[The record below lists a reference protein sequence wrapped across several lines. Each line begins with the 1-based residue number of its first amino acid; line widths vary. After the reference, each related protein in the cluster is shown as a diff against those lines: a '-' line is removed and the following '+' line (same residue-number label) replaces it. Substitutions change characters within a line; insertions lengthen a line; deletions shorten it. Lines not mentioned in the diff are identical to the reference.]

1 MVAAIQNGTV
11 IDHIPNNRLFEIVR
25 LLRLEE
31 LHTSQFMIGCNLK
44 SKKMGNKS
52 IIKVSEKYFTDIEL
66 NQLALVAPNVSL
78 CIIKDYE
85 VVEKRDVTLPE
96 NIHGIAKCANPKC
109 ITNAEPMPT
118 LFHLTDKEAGILQCH
133 YCEKKQSIEKI
144 KLMRSE
150 A

>member
-1 MVAAIQNGTV
+1 MVAAIKNGTV

-31 LHTSQFMIGCNLK
+31 IHNSQFMIGHNLK
-44 SKKMGNKS
+44 SKKMGYKS
-52 IIKVSEKYFTDIEL
+52 IIKVSEKFFTDTEL

-85 VVEKRDVTLPE
+85 VVEKREVTLPPH
-96 NIHGIAKCANPKC
+96 IHGIAKCANPKC

-118 LFHLTDKEAGILQCH
+118 LYHLSDKENGILQCH
-133 YCEKKQSIEKI
+133 YCEKKQSIENI
-144 KLMRSE
+144 KLIARE
-150 A
+150 G

>member
-1 MVAAIQNGTV
+1 MVAAIKNGTV

-31 LHTSQFMIGCNLK
+31 IHNSQFMIGHNLR
-44 SKKMGNKS
+44 SKKMGYKS
-52 IIKVSEKYFTDIEL
+52 IIKVSEKFFTDTEL

-85 VVEKRDVTLPE
+85 VVEKREVTLPPH
-96 NIHGIAKCANPKC
+96 IHGIAKCANPKC

-118 LFHLTDKEAGILQCH
+118 LFHLSDKENGILQCH
-133 YCEKKQSIEKI
+133 YCEKKQSIENI
-144 KLMRSE
+144 KLIARE
-150 A
+150 G

>member
-1 MVAAIQNGTV
+1 MVAAIKNGTV

-31 LHTSQFMIGCNLK
+31 IHNSQFMIGHNLK
-44 SKKMGNKS
+44 SKKMGYKS
-52 IIKVSEKYFTDIEL
+52 IIKVSEKFFTDTEL

-85 VVEKRDVTLPE
+85 VVEKREVTLPPH
-96 NIHGIAKCANPKC
+96 IHGIAKCANPQC

-118 LFHLTDKEAGILQCH
+118 LFHLSDKENGILQCH
-133 YCEKKQSIEKI
+133 YCEKKQSIENI
-144 KLMRSE
+144 KLIARE
-150 A
+150 G

>member
-1 MVAAIQNGTV
+1 MVAAIKNGTV

-31 LHTSQFMIGCNLK
+31 IHNSQFMIGHNLK
-44 SKKMGNKS
+44 SKKMGYKS
-52 IIKVSEKYFTDIEL
+52 IIKVSEKFFTDTEL

-85 VVEKRDVTLPE
+85 VVEKREVTLPPH
-96 NIHGIAKCANPKC
+96 IHGIAKCANPKC

-118 LFHLTDKEAGILQCH
+118 LFHLSDKENGILQCH
-133 YCEKKQSIEKI
+133 YCEKKQSIENI
-144 KLMRSE
+144 KLIARE
-150 A
+150 G

>member
-1 MVAAIQNGTV
+1 MVAAIKNGTV

-31 LHTSQFMIGCNLK
+31 IHNSQFMIGHNLK
-44 SKKMGNKS
+44 SKKMRYKS
-52 IIKVSEKYFTDIEL
+52 IIKVSEKFFTDTEL

-85 VVEKRDVTLPE
+85 VVEKREVTLPPH
-96 NIHGIAKCANPKC
+96 IHGIAKCANPKC

-118 LFHLTDKEAGILQCH
+118 LFHLSDKENGILQCH
-133 YCEKKQSIEKI
+133 YCEKKQSIENIKI
-144 KLMRSE
+144 IARE
-150 A
+150 G